1 MHPSER
7 VLLVIPVLD
16 DWPSVDTLCRF
27 LDAVFQPLS
36 EFEASVLLVN
46 DGSAAE
52 PALASLATCRALRS
66 IQILHLKRNL
76 GHQRAIAIGLAYA
89 QEHLPATFV
98 VVMDGDGEDR
108 PEHVPQLLR
117 ALASSSA
124 PVVFAERRKRFESL
138 GFRVSYAAYRM
149 LHRIFTGRSI
159 RYGNFSALRFDALPR
174 LTVMSELWTHYAAAV
189 VLSRLPFTTVQLD
202 RGQRYSGATKMNLDS
217 LVLHGLAAMALY
229 PAVSVRV
236 LVGSAVVGLLSLAV
250 AIVVTVIRVSTNLA
264 IAGWTTT
271 MLGFAVTLF
280 SMTTLLSL
288 IFVFINL
295 ALRSLSVYLPIRDY
309 TYFVRNHEC
318 LHELQVSGQ

>member
-1 MHPSER
+1 MPPSER
-7 VLLVIPVLD
+7 VLLIIPVLD
-16 DWPSVDTLCRF
+16 DWPSLDTLCRF
-27 LDAVFQPLS
+27 LDAVFQPLV
-36 EFEASVLLVN
+36 EYEASVLLVD
-46 DGSAAE
+46 DGSTTK
-52 PALASLATCRALRS
+52 PALSSLATCRAIRS
-66 IQILHLKRNL
+66 IQVLHLKCNV

-89 QEHLPATFV
+89 QENLPSTFV

-108 PEHVPQLLR
+108 PEHVPELLR
-117 ALASSSA
+117 ALSASEA
-124 PVVFAERRKRFESL
+124 PAVFAERRKRFESL
-138 GFRVSYAAYRM
+138 GFRLSYTAYRS

-159 RYGNFSALRFDALPR
+159 RYGNFSALRFEALQR

-189 VLSRLPFTTVQLD
+189 VLSRLPFTTIQLD
-202 RGQRYSGATKMNLDS
+202 RGKRYTGTTKMNLDS

-229 PAVSVRV
+229 PSVSVRV
-236 LVGSAVVGLLSLAV
+236 LVGSALVGLLSLLV
-250 AIVVTVIRVSTNLA
+250 AIVVTVVRFTTDLA

-309 TYFVRNHEC
+309 THFVRNHES
-318 LHELQVSGQ
+318 LHGNQVPRE